1 MYELVLKVSDMQKT
15 RKPARSCGGGSSFIL
30 LCAALVMLVLM
41 TRKPP
46 PKPITISRAE
56 RLLQPAAVAPA
67 VPVPAT
73 ADPLRPLATPPA
85 VESAAQVATTAPQQQ
100 PQQPQQQ
107 QQQRQLRVRLIM
119 LVLNVFPAW
128 WPYLVE
134 SYRINHPSIELLVV
148 HANVSRPHV
157 SNGAHVR
164 YEELPLGGLLSLFA
178 RQLGIEEAKVAAK
191 FASGKGLSDLKP
203 FYGKVFEQW
212 LPEPLPPTG
221 GGGLGGS
228 GDGCCSHW
236 GWVDWDLMLGD
247 VLSVV
252 PPSLLWAWEAV
263 TFPGATLGF
272 AWAGQLTVFRNSA
285 ATRELYRVTDN
296 HLARGFKSYG
306 DGQSGWEERD
316 FLRDTL
322 RKRPA
327 MSIYFHMAAQMDHKA
342 QWLTWIPF
350 DNYWKDG
357 KIWRCAALSGPAA
370 AAARRAGRAPLLP
383 PARWKRD
390 VAAIVADPEGFYR
403 SKDRVCIRW
412 DLESS
417 PWKCCPHST
426 GVAYSWRDGRLSAVE
441 APHPNAT
448 AALLAELLAAQ
459 RAAHAPM
466 RLPGGYDTCHEGAAF
481 HAGLVPV
488 AGGAAAPRCG
498 SGTWALIDEIG
509 RFSGKLQ
516 LLDERCA

>member
-1 MYELVLKVSDMQKT
+1 MQRPAL
-15 RKPARSCGGGSSFIL
+15 RKPSRSWCGGGSSFIL

-41 TRKPP
+41 TRQPP
-46 PKPITISRAE
+46 QKAIIISRAE
-56 RLLQPAAVAPA
+56 RLLQPAAPV
-67 VPVPAT
+67 VPVPA
-73 ADPLRPLATPPA
+73 ADPQRPLAHTPPP
-85 VESAAQVATTAPQQQ
+85 VESAAQAAGITTPL
-100 PQQPQQQ
+100 QQQ
-107 QQQRQLRVRLIM
+107 QQLRVRLIM

-148 HANVSRPHV
+148 HANVSRPQL

-164 YEELPLGGLLSLFA
+164 YEELPLGGLVSLFA
-178 RQLGIEEAKVAAK
+178 RQLGIEEAKVGAK

-203 FYGKVFEQW
+203 FYGKVFEEW
-212 LPEPLPPTG
+212 LPEPSATG
-221 GGGLGGS
+221 GV
-228 GDGCCSHW
+228 CCSHW
-236 GWVDWDLMLGD
+236 GWVDWDLMMGD

-252 PPSLLWAWEAV
+252 PPPLLWEWEAV

-272 AWAGQLTVFRNSA
+272 AWAGQLTIFRNSA

-322 RKRPA
+322 RKRPR
-327 MSIYFHMAAQMDHKA
+327 MPIYFHMAAQMDHKA
-342 QWLTWIPF
+342 QWLTWVPF
-350 DNYWKDG
+350 DNYWRNG

-370 AAARRAGRAPLLP
+370 AAAQRAGRAPLLP
-383 PARWKRD
+383 PARWRRD
-390 VAAIVADPEGFYR
+390 VAAVVADPEGFYR

-426 GVAYSWRDGRLSAVE
+426 GVAYSWRDGALAAVE

-448 AALLAELLAAQ
+448 AELRGALLAAQ
-459 RAAHAPM
+459 RAARAPM
-466 RLPGGYDTCHEGAAF
+466 RLGGYDTCHEGDQLTAEEERYLAAE
-481 HAGLVPV
+481 VV
-488 AGGAAAPRCG
+488 A
-498 SGTWALIDEIG
+498 
-509 RFSGKLQ
+509 KL
-516 LLDERCA
+516 RVRRRTR